1 MGSLSLMNTHT
12 TAYKETHSPKQTQS
26 LGKHLGLLANPG
38 DLILLI
44 GELGSGK
51 TCLTQGIAQ
60 GLNIQGYV
68 RSPTFILVNEYQGRI
83 PLYHIDLYRLDGLIA
98 IQELGLEEYIE
109 SDGLCVIE
117 WADKAMP
124 TFPREHLLIN
134 IESSGS
140 KDRSFQIT
148 AYGHRHQKLL
158 ELQ

>member
-1 MGSLSLMNTHT
+1 MNTHT
-12 TAYKETHSPKQTQS
+12 TTYKETHSPKQTQS
-26 LGKHLGLLANPG
+26 LGKQLGLLANPG
-38 DLILLI
+38 DLILLV

-51 TCLTQGIAQ
+51 TCLAQGIAR

-68 RSPTFILVNEYQGRI
+68 RSPTFVLVNEYQGRI

-98 IQELGLEEYIE
+98 IQELGLEEYVE

-124 TFPREHLLIN
+124 TFPGEHLLIN
-134 IESSGS
+134 IESRGS
-140 KDRSFQIT
+140 KDRSFQFT

-158 ELQ
+158 EQQ

>member
-1 MGSLSLMNTHT
+1 MNTHT
-12 TAYKETHSPKQTQS
+12 TVYKETHSPKQTQA

-38 DLILLI
+38 NLILLI

-98 IQELGLEEYIE
+98 IQDLGLEEYID

-124 TFPREHLLIN
+124 TFPGEHLLIN
-134 IESSGS
+134 IESSGL

-148 AYGHRHQKLL
+148 SYGHRHEKLL
-158 ELQ
+158 ELK